1 MLCWV
6 WILSVKC
13 GALESVTRVRCS
25 WGRFATA
32 VLQLP
37 YAGDP
42 LLLWLKILLKPLWVS
57 HWELSSSEFSCP
69 CSAFWERLVA
79 AFQVRKVLGEHKSC
93 SCCGVYRRSRV
104 LIAQMAF
111 EVARVHGIIRS
122 NIREDGSCISKA
134 TETAGS
140 LVQEEAAL
148 SCAKATQLTGVHL
161 SYLPR
166 DLHLL
171 KSSAAAAAAAA
182 CWPDVPSSPLT
193 SSSSPRSTETESIGD
208 DDLLAALVEQ
218 VAQTMLEGDEGLNQR
233 PRRSS
238 ARTHSEA
245 SAPSTS
251 DMEANKVRSPN
262 EFVRVSCISSLFP
275 EIFIGCRLWVA
286 SWFLLLISVH
296 EYCKWQAVGS
306 PQSSWSSGSS
316 SSGHS
321 WLSTS
326 NAASSKGSSRV
337 SSQVSSP
344 PTTPVDPQ
352 QGDAWDLLYAAAGE
366 VVRLKRNEQQQQ
378 KRPLSSFPVS
388 RYHQQHVQSQHQ
400 PQAFLLQQQVSPS
413 QIGAGGGGSSPG
425 LQMVA
430 AARSATISSSL
441 APHYVP
447 PSLNNRS
454 DRIAVYGSDSQ
465 HCWNSTSRVVEDR
478 RLHSSYVSA
487 IFSCFSVL
495 A

>member
-1 MLCWV
+1 
-6 WILSVKC
+6 
-13 GALESVTRVRCS
+13 
-25 WGRFATA
+25 
-32 VLQLP
+32 
-37 YAGDP
+37 
-42 LLLWLKILLKPLWVS
+42 
-57 HWELSSSEFSCP
+57 
-69 CSAFWERLVA
+69 LVA
-79 AFQVRKVLGEHKSC
+79 AAFQGRKTLEEHKSC
-93 SCCGVYRRSRV
+93 SCCGIYRRSRF
-104 LIAQMAF
+104 LTAQMAF
-111 EVARVHGIIRS
+111 EVARVHGIIRE

-148 SCAKATQLTGVHL
+148 SCAKATQLTGAHL
-161 SYLPR
+161 SYLPH

-171 KSSAAAAAAAA
+171 QSSAAAATA
-182 CWPDVPSSPLT
+182 CWPDVPSSPVT

-208 DDLLAALVEQ
+208 DDLLAGLVEQ

-238 ARTHSEA
+238 ARIHSEA

-251 DMEANKVRSPN
+251 DMEANK
-262 EFVRVSCISSLFP
+262 
-275 EIFIGCRLWVA
+275 
-286 SWFLLLISVH
+286 
-296 EYCKWQAVGS
+296 AVGS
-306 PQSSWSSGSS
+306 PQSSWSGGSS

-326 NAASSKGSSRV
+326 NAASSKGSSQV

-352 QGDAWDLLYAAAGE
+352 QSDAWDLLYAAAGE
-366 VVRLKRNEQQQQ
+366 VVRLKRNEHQQQ

-400 PQAFLLQQQVSPS
+400 PQAYLLQQQVPPA

-425 LQMVA
+425 LRMVA
-430 AARSATISSSL
+430 AARNAAISSSL
-441 APHYVP
+441 APHCVP
-447 PSLNNRS
+447 ASLHNRS

-478 RLHSSYVSA
+478 RLHSSHVSA
-487 IFSCFSVL
+487 IFSCFPVL
-495 A
+495 I

>member
-1 MLCWV
+1 
-6 WILSVKC
+6 
-13 GALESVTRVRCS
+13 
-25 WGRFATA
+25 
-32 VLQLP
+32 
-37 YAGDP
+37 
-42 LLLWLKILLKPLWVS
+42 
-57 HWELSSSEFSCP
+57 
-69 CSAFWERLVA
+69 LVA

-251 DMEANKVRSPN
+251 DMEANK
-262 EFVRVSCISSLFP
+262 
-275 EIFIGCRLWVA
+275 
-286 SWFLLLISVH
+286 
-296 EYCKWQAVGS
+296 AVGS

-352 QGDAWDLLYAAAGE
+352 QGDAWELLYAAAGE

>member
-1 MLCWV
+1 
-6 WILSVKC
+6 
-13 GALESVTRVRCS
+13 
-25 WGRFATA
+25 
-32 VLQLP
+32 
-37 YAGDP
+37 
-42 LLLWLKILLKPLWVS
+42 
-57 HWELSSSEFSCP
+57 
-69 CSAFWERLVA
+69 
-79 AFQVRKVLGEHKSC
+79 
-93 SCCGVYRRSRV
+93 
-104 LIAQMAF
+104 MAF
-111 EVARVHGIIRS
+111 EVARVHGIIRE

-148 SCAKATQLTGVHL
+148 SCAKATQLTGAHL
-161 SYLPR
+161 SYLPH

-171 KSSAAAAAAAA
+171 QSSAAAATA
-182 CWPDVPSSPLT
+182 CWPDVPSSPVT

-208 DDLLAALVEQ
+208 DDLLAGLVEQ
-218 VAQTMLEGDEGLNQR
+218 VAQTMLECDEGLNQR

-238 ARTHSEA
+238 ARIHSEA

-251 DMEANKVRSPN
+251 DMEANK
-262 EFVRVSCISSLFP
+262 
-275 EIFIGCRLWVA
+275 
-286 SWFLLLISVH
+286 
-296 EYCKWQAVGS
+296 AVGS
-306 PQSSWSSGSS
+306 PQSSWSGGSSS

-352 QGDAWDLLYAAAGE
+352 QSDAWDLLYAAAGE
-366 VVRLKRNEQQQQ
+366 VVRLKRNEHQQQ

-400 PQAFLLQQQVSPS
+400 PQAYLLQQQVPPA
-413 QIGAGGGGSSPG
+413 QMGAGGGGSSPG
-425 LQMVA
+425 LRMVA
-430 AARSATISSSL
+430 AARNAAISSSL
-441 APHYVP
+441 APHCVP
-447 PSLNNRS
+447 ASRHNRS
-454 DRIAVYGSDSQ
+454 DRITVYGSDSQ

-478 RLHSSYVSA
+478 RLHSSHVSA

-495 A
+495 I

>member
-1 MLCWV
+1 
-6 WILSVKC
+6 
-13 GALESVTRVRCS
+13 
-25 WGRFATA
+25 
-32 VLQLP
+32 
-37 YAGDP
+37 
-42 LLLWLKILLKPLWVS
+42 
-57 HWELSSSEFSCP
+57 
-69 CSAFWERLVA
+69 
-79 AFQVRKVLGEHKSC
+79 
-93 SCCGVYRRSRV
+93 
-104 LIAQMAF
+104 MAF

-122 NIREDGSCISKA
+122 NIREDGTCISKA

-148 SCAKATQLTGVHL
+148 SCAKATQLTGAHL
-161 SYLPR
+161 SYLPG

-171 KSSAAAAAAAA
+171 QSSAAAAAA

-208 DDLLAALVEQ
+208 DDPLAGLVEQ
-218 VAQTMLEGDEGLNQR
+218 VAQTMLDGDEGLNQR

-238 ARTHSEA
+238 TRTHSEA
-245 SAPSTS
+245 SAPGTS
-251 DMEANKVRSPN
+251 DMEANK
-262 EFVRVSCISSLFP
+262 
-275 EIFIGCRLWVA
+275 
-286 SWFLLLISVH
+286 
-296 EYCKWQAVGS
+296 AVGS

-316 SSGHS
+316 SSSGHS
-321 WLSTS
+321 WLPTS

-352 QGDAWDLLYAAAGE
+352 QSDAWDLLYAAAGE

-400 PQAFLLQQQVSPS
+400 PQAFSLQQQVPPS
-413 QIGAGGGGSSPG
+413 QMGAGGGGSNPG
-425 LQMVA
+425 LRMVA
-430 AARSATISSSL
+430 AARNAGISSSL
-441 APHYVP
+441 APHCVP

-478 RLHSSYVSA
+478 RLHSSHPMGAAGVKTGSEEAAAGSRFLQSRQYPIHHQQHQAARSGVVGKGCQGQYRSERYMDYNNTSKWTAANGGGSGMRAVFLGSGGSGRESSGTGVFLPRCAGNGPELKRKPVCSTVLLPSRIVQVLNLNVDNMSSHPSLPSSFVHSA
-487 IFSCFSVL
+487 AHAGKPSPLI
-495 A
+495 

>member
-1 MLCWV
+1 M
-6 WILSVKC
+6 
-13 GALESVTRVRCS
+13 
-25 WGRFATA
+25 
-32 VLQLP
+32 
-37 YAGDP
+37 
-42 LLLWLKILLKPLWVS
+42 
-57 HWELSSSEFSCP
+57 
-69 CSAFWERLVA
+69 
-79 AFQVRKVLGEHKSC
+79 
-93 SCCGVYRRSRV
+93 
-104 LIAQMAF
+104 
-111 EVARVHGIIRS
+111 
-122 NIREDGSCISKA
+122 
-134 TETAGS
+134 
-140 LVQEEAAL
+140 
-148 SCAKATQLTGVHL
+148 
-161 SYLPR
+161 
-166 DLHLL
+166 
-171 KSSAAAAAAAA
+171 
-182 CWPDVPSSPLT
+182 
-193 SSSSPRSTETESIGD
+193 
-208 DDLLAALVEQ
+208 
-218 VAQTMLEGDEGLNQR
+218 
-233 PRRSS
+233 
-238 ARTHSEA
+238 
-245 SAPSTS
+245 
-251 DMEANKVRSPN
+251 
-262 EFVRVSCISSLFP
+262 
-275 EIFIGCRLWVA
+275 
-286 SWFLLLISVH
+286 H